1 MASELFQ
8 SFGSQQMQAAPEHQ
22 NPRDA
27 AMSLMKQ
34 QGISVPENIVNNPQA
49 IIQHLV
55 NSGAVP
61 QNRLQMAQQVMQRMF
76 RR

>member
-1 MASELFQ
+1 MASELYK
-8 SFGSQQMQAAPEHQ
+8 SMGGTKAAPAQ
-22 NPRDA
+22 NPREQA
-27 AMSLMKQ
+27 FALMKQ
-34 QGISVPENIVNNPQA
+34 HGISIPENITNNPQA